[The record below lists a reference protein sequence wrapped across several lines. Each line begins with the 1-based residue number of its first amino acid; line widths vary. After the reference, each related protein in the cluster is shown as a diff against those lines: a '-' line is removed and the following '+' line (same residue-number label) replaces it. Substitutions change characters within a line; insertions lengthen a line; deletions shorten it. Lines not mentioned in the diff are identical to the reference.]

1 MQIKAVYVSLVY
13 VYMLCTE
20 QSGQLECNYVFSG
33 LGSDLSVG
41 RMVRGE
47 GAWVV
52 CVCISYT
59 GGEGQ
64 LGCNFL
70 WSGRGDW
77 GNMCSLYVCFW
88 YNYAYIV
95 SPSSPPPL

>member
-1 MQIKAVYVSLVY
+1 MNRKNTAASDRLIKAVYVSYVY
-13 VYMLCTE
+13 VYMLRTE
-20 QSGQLECNYVFSG
+20 QSGQLVCNSVFSG

-47 GAWVV
+47 GVQAV

-59 GGEGQ
+59 GDEGR

-70 WSGRGDW
+70 WSGRGGW
-77 GNMCSLYVCFW
+77 GGQSNC
-88 YNYAYIV
+88 
-95 SPSSPPPL
+95 

>member
-1 MQIKAVYVSLVY
+1 MYRVARS
-13 VYMLCTE
+13 E
-20 QSGQLECNYVFSG
+20 RNSVFSG

-47 GAWVV
+47 DAWVV
-52 CVCISYT
+52 CVCISYP

-70 WSGRGDW
+70 WSGGGDW
-77 GNMCSLYVCFW
+77 GQRQYTNISKLCLNQSVVFE
-88 YNYAYIV
+88 
-95 SPSSPPPL
+95 

>member
-1 MQIKAVYVSLVY
+1 LEVRLSSGNVYDVMGSVFFLLSFIAHSVY
-13 VYMLCTE
+13 SVD
-20 QSGQLECNYVFSG
+20 CNSIFSG

-77 GNMCSLYVCFW
+77 GGQGNCRK
-88 YNYAYIV
+88 
-95 SPSSPPPL
+95 SSWLNDK